1 MWSTTESESILRQWG
16 SDEFPV
22 TSLVCEPVI
31 TRLVFT
37 MKPVTF
43 QRRDPH
49 SWFYTSLIPWELWLQ
64 AHQCAAAVRLVL
76 QTEWTVRVCGV
87 VKPLSC
93 TNSLH
98 AHADLIQIQRH
109 VLTAMR
115 ADSPGIVWCSCLRF
129 ENNFTLSSENDCR
142 DKQMKS
148 ESDVLSLVSEHDS
161 MFSVYLCVETRELGR
176 NQFKNCSVQWR
187 IVWLQWGYCITHT
200 DMCVALLTFL

>member
-1 MWSTTESESILRQWG
+1 MKYNWKRIHFASMRFRWISC
-16 SDEFPV
+16 D
-22 TSLVCEPVI
+22 I
-31 TRLVFT
+31 TRVWTCHHQTGF
-37 MKPVTF
+37 
-43 QRRDPH
+43 H
-49 SWFYTSLIPWELWLQ
+49 YEASNISAPWPPL
-64 AHQCAAAVRLVL
+64 LVL
-76 QTEWTVRVCGV
+76 HQSDPLGVVTTGASVCCSCAPRVADRVNSACVCGV

-187 IVWLQWGYCITHT
+187 IVWLQWG
-200 DMCVALLTFL
+200 